1 MRLALGLAERGLES
15 VSPNPMVGA
24 VLVRRARILGKGY
37 HRRYGGPHAEVEALA
52 GTKNPRG
59 ADLYVTLEP
68 CGHHGKTPPCAE
80 AIVAAGV
87 KRVFYAVRDPN
98 PLTRGRGLKTLR
110 RGGVAV
116 IGGLLQEE
124 AAALNAPF
132 FHWMRTGLP
141 WVLLKWAM
149 TLDGK
154 IATARGESKWIT
166 GEAARLHSQRL
177 RRRVDAVLVG
187 TETLL
192 ADDPLLT
199 PRPARGRYPV
209 RILLDRRGRLPL
221 RLRLLASG
229 SVAGPGERIYVTSR
243 STSQRRLRLLESR
256 GLQLL
261 TVPVKRQGFQ
271 LEVLLRKLGELGISQ
286 ILVEGGAALAGSCL
300 AGGFVQEVAAYVAP
314 RILGGEEARGAVGG
328 AGLDLLDTRWLR
340 EPAVRRVGQDIL
352 IQGRVRSR
360 E

>member
-1 MRLALGLAERGLES
+1 MHLALGLAARGLES

-24 VLVRRARILGKGY
+24 VLVRGTRVLGKGY
-37 HRRYGGPHAEVEALA
+37 HRRYGGPHAEVEALG

-68 CGHHGKTPPCAE
+68 CGHHGKTPPCAQ

-98 PLTRGRGLKTLR
+98 PLTRGRGLKILR
-110 RGGVAV
+110 RGGVPA

-124 AAALNAPF
+124 GAALNAPF
-132 FHWMRTGLP
+132 FYWIRTGLP
-141 WVLLKWAM
+141 WILLKWAM

-166 GEAARLHSQRL
+166 GDAARIHSQRF

-187 TETLL
+187 TGTLL

-199 PRPARGRYPV
+199 PRPARGRHPM

-221 RLRLLASG
+221 RLRLLSHR
-229 SVAGPGERIYVTSR
+229 SVAGAGERVYVTSR
-243 STSQRRLRLLESR
+243 QTSKRRLRHLESR
-256 GLQLL
+256 GLRLL
-261 TVPVKRQGFQ
+261 TVPANRQGFQ
-271 LEVLLRKLGELGISQ
+271 LEVLFRKLADLGISQ

-300 AGGFVQEVAAYVAP
+300 AGGFVQEIAAYVAP
-314 RILGGEEARGAVGG
+314 RVLGGEQARGAVGG
-328 AGLDLLDTRWLR
+328 TGLGLLETRWLE
-340 EPAVRRVGQDIL
+340 EPTVRRLGGDIL
-352 IQGRVRSR
+352 IQGRVRTS